1 MAVSKSVEKTK
12 LLVRV
17 ENEDGSM
24 KNLTFNNIKES
35 AGDEEMLVAGQAI
48 AGLQM
53 KALESVRR
61 SDVAVLTN
69 GD

>member
-24 KNLTFNNIKES
+24 KNLTFSNIKES
-35 AGDEEMLVAGQAI
+35 AGDEEMLAAGQAI
-48 AGLQM
+48 AGLQK

-61 SDVAVLTN
+61 SDVSVLTQE
-69 GD
+69 G